1 MQGVVI
7 LFGDIKDILKVAS
20 IYMATVIG
28 AGFASGQEIMQFFS
42 FYYEGGFYGII
53 LAGILFALIGYIV
66 LVKVYSER
74 IRNYEEFLFPT
85 VGWVIGWIM
94 EIVVTLFM
102 GSVLCIM
109 VAGAGNIISNAISI
123 PYRYATLI
131 AVILCM
137 IAFLTDIKG
146 IVTLSSFVT
155 PILVLGILGAGFY
168 VIVNRDIG
176 IFSLAS
182 DFDSV
187 TNNWFFSSL
196 LYVSYNSISGVVV
209 MCSLLP
215 YLKSR
220 KIAAAGGIFGG
231 LMLSFIAIVLNIL
244 LYLFYPEIISD
255 ELPILSIIGRH
266 NSILGELYK
275 ILLLLAMFISAITS
289 GYGFI
294 ERIGNKV
301 KVSRKILI
309 PVICGFIVP
318 ISNVG
323 FSELISSVYPLFGY
337 MGMFMLFMILLQGLN
352 MLVSRLFGRGAP
364 ASLKGAFKNRNQ

>member
-1 MQGVVI
+1 LSGE
-7 LFGDIKDILKVAS
+7 LKNILKVAS

-42 FYYEGGFYGII
+42 YYYEGGFYGIV

-94 EIVVTLFM
+94 EIMVTLFM
-102 GSVLCIM
+102 GAVLCIM
-109 VAGAGNIISNAISI
+109 VAGAGNIISDAINI
-123 PYRYATLI
+123 PYHYGTMI
-131 AVILCM
+131 AAILCM

-146 IVTLSSFVT
+146 IVALSSFVT
-155 PILVLGILGAGFY
+155 PVLVLGILGAGFY
-168 VIVNRDIG
+168 VIANMNRWV
-176 IFSLAS
+176 FNPAS
-182 DFDSV
+182 GFDLI
-187 TNNWFFSSL
+187 TDNWLFSSL

-220 KIAAAGGIFGG
+220 RIAAAGGIVGG
-231 LMLSFIAIVLNIL
+231 LMLSIIAIVLNIL
-244 LYLFYPEIISD
+244 LYLFYPDIVSD
-255 ELPILSIIGRH
+255 EIPVLTIIGGY
-266 NSILGELYK
+266 NSVLGELYK
-275 ILLLLAMFISAITS
+275 VLLLLAMFISAITS

-294 ERIGNKV
+294 ERIANKV
-301 KVSRKILI
+301 KISRKILI
-309 PVICGFIVP
+309 PVICGFVVP

-323 FSELISSVYPLFGY
+323 FSELISSIYPIFGY
-337 MGMFMLFMILLQGLN
+337 MGMFMLFMILFQGLN
-352 MLVSRLFGRGAP
+352 MLFSKLAVSFAP
-364 ASLKGAFKNRNQ
+364 ISCKRRYKNRNQ

>member
-1 MQGVVI
+1 MFEEV
-7 LFGDIKDILKVAS
+7 KDILKIAS
-20 IYMATVIG
+20 IYLATVIG

-42 FYYEGGFYGII
+42 RYYEGGFYGII

-85 VGWVIGWIM
+85 VGWFIGWVM
-94 EIVVTLFM
+94 EIMVTLFM

-109 VAGAGNIISNAISI
+109 VAGLGNILSDAINI
-123 PYRYATLI
+123 PYQYATLI
-131 AVILCM
+131 AAILCM

-146 IVTLSSFVT
+146 IMVLSAFLT
-155 PILVLGILGAGFY
+155 PIMVLGILGAGFY
-168 VIVNRDIG
+168 VIANTEISVFNPVSGLD
-176 IFSLAS
+176 A
-182 DFDSV
+182 V
-187 TNNWFFSSL
+187 TNNWLVSSL
-196 LYVSYNSISGVVV
+196 LYVSYNSISAVVV

-215 YLKSR
+215 CLKSR
-220 KIAAAGGIFGG
+220 RTAAAGGVVGG

-244 LYLFYPEIISD
+244 LYLFYPGIISD
-255 ELPILSIIGRH
+255 ELPVLSIINRH

-275 ILLLLAMFISAITS
+275 IVLFLAMFTSAITT

-294 ERIGNKV
+294 ERIGNKI

-309 PVICGFIVP
+309 PAICGFIVP

-323 FSELISSVYPLFGY
+323 FSELITSIYPVFGY

-352 MLVSRLFGRGAP
+352 MLVSTLRRSTAPTLRRG
-364 ASLKGAFKNRNQ
+364 LYKNRNQ